1 MNGKKE
7 AAAMVPNRRLSTKA
21 VTCFLLFIVHHSSF
35 LVAQEIEWRTDYNQ
49 ARQEAAEKNRP
60 LLLDFGTENC
70 FFCKKLDATTFRDPT
85 VISVLNKGF
94 IPLKIDA
101 DKNAALADA
110 LRIERYPTLVLAA
123 PDGKILATQEGY
135 LDALRCNELLQR
147 TLASVSNPE
156 WMTRDYQ
163 EAVKAIAASDFARAV
178 ALLRSV
184 IEDKGSRPV
193 QQKARQALDDLE
205 QQAAGLLAR
214 AKQHVDKGQTDEA
227 VARISEL
234 VRTYAGTQAAT
245 EGGRMLGTLAAR
257 PEIKTQ
263 QRSQRAREL
272 LAQAREDYRTQHFL
286 ACLDRC
292 DDLTSNYADLPE
304 GADAMQLAAQ
314 IKSNPDWMKQACENL
329 SDRLGVLYLSLAE
342 TLLKKGQP
350 QQAMVYLERVVQTF
364 PGTRQAEAA
373 QVRLA
378 QIQGLPAQT
387 VDFKRP

>member
-1 MNGKKE
+1 MTRTWK
-7 AAAMVPNRRLSTKA
+7 VLA
-21 VTCFLLFIVHHSSF
+21 V
-35 LVAQEIEWRTDYNQ
+35 LVLIESAIRNPQSAIAQEVQWRTDYNK
-49 ARQEAAEKNRP
+49 ARQEAVDKGRP

-70 FFCKKLDATTFRDPT
+70 FYCKKLDATTFRDPT
-85 VISVLNKGF
+85 VVSVLNKSF

-101 DKNAALADA
+101 ERNAALADA
-110 LRIERYPTLVLAA
+110 LRVERYPTLVLAA

-135 LDALRCNELLQR
+135 LEALRCHELLQR
-147 TLASVSNPE
+147 ALASVSNPE
-156 WMTRDYQ
+156 WMARDYQ

-184 IEDKGSRPV
+184 IEDKGNRPV
-193 QQKARQALDDLE
+193 QQKARQVLDDLE

-234 VRTYAGTQAAT
+234 VRAYAGTQAAT
-245 EGGRMLGTLAAR
+245 EGGHMLGTLAGR
-257 PEIKTQ
+257 PEITNQ
-263 QRSQRAREL
+263 QRVKRARDL
-272 LAQAREDYRTQHFL
+272 LAQAREEYRTQHFL

-292 DDLTSNYADLPE
+292 DDLASSFGDLPE
-304 GADAMQLAAQ
+304 AADAIQLAAQ
-314 IKSNPDWMKQACENL
+314 IKNNPEWMKQVCESL

-350 QQAMVYLERVVQTF
+350 QQATIYLERVVQTF

-387 VDFKRP
+387 VDFKKP